1 MRNSGV
7 KIIGAI
13 IIVLALLGWW
23 GYNTWLRPDTSV
35 QEQLAGQFGDDFFM
49 PGPVDSPP
57 ATENNISSGDS
68 SITENFLA
76 NREKTRGVQ
85 TNGDPLPDG
94 SLPIAGEKPARQI
107 SESTDSEKTAP
118 PITEKAIID
127 KYTPQFSALEQFTN
141 GRLDQIYTAAEQEY
155 GEQSRAGTLNHAAW
169 TQKYLQ
175 ACLKLQDSVNPQ
187 FYGLVNEMEAD
198 LKANNLSTNVI
209 AEIKQEYTASK
220 YQKIKELLARA
231 HGE

>member
-1 MRNSGV
+1 MRSSCA
-7 KIIGAI
+7 KIICAI

-23 GYNTWLRPDTSV
+23 GYNTWLRPDPSV
-35 QEQLAGQFGDDFFM
+35 REQLAEQFGDDFFI
-49 PGPVDSPP
+49 PGSADPLPASENKTSP
-57 ATENNISSGDS
+57 GDS

-76 NREKTRGVQ
+76 GREGNRDTQIKE
-85 TNGDPLPDG
+85 G
-94 SLPIAGEKPARQI
+94 SLADESPLEYEKSAPQTAESIDDRIPALQ
-107 SESTDSEKTAP
+107 
-118 PITEKAIID
+118 ITETDIIN
-127 KYTPQFSALEQFTN
+127 KYAPKFSALEQFTN
-141 GRLDQIYTAAEQEY
+141 SRLDQIYAAAEQEY

-187 FYGLVNEMEAD
+187 FYGLVNEMEAE
-198 LKANNLSTNVI
+198 LKGNNLSTDVI
-209 AEIKQEYTASK
+209 ADIKQEYTASK